1 MIVNTETFP
10 SQIGKTWPVTNKT
23 KYVVGDFMWT
33 GWDHLGECGVGV
45 VEYGKTPLRLNKPY
59 PCIAGGV
66 GSVNLVG
73 EIEAQGWY
81 TKAAYGMLYKPYIS
95 VRPLPHAGQKRKMSN
110 WRGTDTV
117 NSWAWGNQYY
127 GQKVKVEIY
136 CSGYQVELR
145 QNGKSLGTSLFKECK
160 AEFDVVYDAGILE
173 AISYDEKG
181 IELGRS
187 YLQSAGEQSRLV
199 LYTEKQQVPSG
210 EVVYVYVEIVDES
223 GIRKVNEDT
232 EVVFTVSGS
241 GELLG
246 TGSGSPWARYPYT
259 GNKTKTWY
267 GTAAVVIQAKDEGSI
282 TVTAA
287 TKEMKADEIHLSV
300 VLNNKMKR
308 EGASCIIQI

>member
-1 MIVNTETFP
+1 
-10 SQIGKTWPVTNKT
+10 
-23 KYVVGDFMWT
+23 
-33 GWDHLGECGVGV
+33 
-45 VEYGKTPLRLNKPY
+45 
-59 PCIAGGV
+59 
-66 GSVNLVG
+66 
-73 EIEAQGWY
+73 
-81 TKAAYGMLYKPYIS
+81 MLYKPYIS

-282 TVTAA
+282 KVTAA

-308 EGASCIIQI
+308 EGEEYYGI